1 MIFTKC
7 MHYPKKML
15 QHLEEVRKI
24 AVRKVENGIYYL
36 EGDAIKM
43 QLLISRELSTKDNYW
58 LQHLQG
64 DLKAGEELES
74 LLENYER
81 QKQSKWHQAVMDL
94 IVRANWDQVKEE
106 KEMCEALKELFAD
119 EIQESIEL
127 QLISKICIKLK
138 KKKTVSEISE
148 ELEEPVEKV
157 EAVCQAALS
166 CAPDYDENRI
176 YEMLKEKEEKGQK
189 SEN

>member
-1 MIFTKC
+1 MEQGK
-7 MHYPKKML
+7 L
-15 QHLEEVRKI
+15 Q
-24 AVRKVENGIYYL
+24 
-36 EGDAIKM
+36 
-43 QLLISRELSTKDNYW
+43 
-58 LQHLQG
+58 
-64 DLKAGEELES
+64 
-74 LLENYER
+74 
-81 QKQSKWHQAVMDL
+81 WHPAVMDL

-157 EAVCQAALS
+157 EAVCRAALS

>member
-1 MIFTKC
+1 M
-7 MHYPKKML
+7 
-15 QHLEEVRKI
+15 
-24 AVRKVENGIYYL
+24 
-36 EGDAIKM
+36 
-43 QLLISRELSTKDNYW
+43 
-58 LQHLQG
+58 
-64 DLKAGEELES
+64 
-74 LLENYER
+74 
-81 QKQSKWHQAVMDL
+81 
-94 IVRANWDQVKEE
+94 
-106 KEMCEALKELFAD
+106 
-119 EIQESIEL
+119 
-127 QLISKICIKLK
+127 K